1 MYDIIVI
8 GAGPAGLTAA
18 IYGTRANKKV
28 LVLEAKTYGGQIIN
42 AARIDNY
49 PGIPHVS
56 GVDFATVLYNQAKDL
71 GAEIKFE
78 KAINMDVSN
87 IRKKVFTT
95 NDEYECKSIII
106 ATGVDKRKLGL
117 EREDEFLGKGV
128 SYCATCDGMFFKG
141 KTVAVVGGGEAAL
154 SEVDYLSN
162 ICDKVYLIH
171 RRDEFRGSEK
181 MLNSLKEKENVKF
194 VLNANVVKL
203 NGDKYLESIDI
214 KDNDGIIRNLQI
226 SALFIAVGQV
236 PETNNLVLNLNKNS
250 LGYIIANED
259 TLTNIDGVF
268 VAGDVRQK
276 KLRQLTTAVSDGSE
290 AAVMACNYI
299 NSKKNSF

>member
-1 MYDIIVI
+1 MK
-8 GAGPAGLTAA
+8 LL
-18 IYGTRANKKV
+18 AN
-28 LVLEAKTYGGQIIN
+28 I
-42 AARIDNY
+42 
-49 PGIPHVS
+49 
-56 GVDFATVLYNQAKDL
+56 
-71 GAEIKFE
+71 
-78 KAINMDVSN
+78 
-87 IRKKVFTT
+87 
-95 NDEYECKSIII
+95 
-106 ATGVDKRKLGL
+106 
-117 EREDEFLGKGV
+117 
-128 SYCATCDGMFFKG
+128 
-141 KTVAVVGGGEAAL
+141 
-154 SEVDYLSN
+154 
-162 ICDKVYLIH
+162 
-171 RRDEFRGSEK
+171 
-181 MLNSLKEKENVKF
+181 
-194 VLNANVVKL
+194 VKL